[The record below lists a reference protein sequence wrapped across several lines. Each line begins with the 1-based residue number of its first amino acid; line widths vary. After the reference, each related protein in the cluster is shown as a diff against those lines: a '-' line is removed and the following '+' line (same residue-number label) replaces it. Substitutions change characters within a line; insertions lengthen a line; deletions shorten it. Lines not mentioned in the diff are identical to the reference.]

1 MKRDN
6 WITLYN
12 IYRSNDGEITE
23 YNRSVIRVH
32 MEEYDGAVEKG
43 SADKSADTI
52 SFFAPFTIEKETGK
66 KFVEPEEYLRLTNR
80 TGFFTFRKGDI
91 VLKGKVDEDIASEK
105 EFVLAHPDMVR
116 VRGCTGNNFGSP
128 AMRHWEVYCD

>member
-23 YNRSVIRVH
+23 HNRSIMRVH
-32 MEEYDGAVEKG
+32 MEEYEGDIEKG
-43 SADKSADTI
+43 STDKSADTI
-52 SFFAPFTIEKETGK
+52 SFFVPFAVEKEIGK
-66 KFVEPEEYLRLTNR
+66 KFVEPEEYLRLTDR
-80 TGFFTFRKGDI
+80 SGFFTFRKGDI

-116 VRGCTGNNFGSP
+116 VRGCTSNNFGSP